1 VNRAPPPS
9 SGHGIQSP
17 PVRVLAAVVERDGE
31 FLLCRRPLEKR
42 HGGLWEFPGGK
53 MEPGEGVGETLRR
66 ELAEELEVGVAE
78 VGEVEWSV
86 MDPGSP
92 FVIEFVPVG
101 IVGEPRCV
109 EHLALEWVDLD
120 GSRRLPLAP
129 ADRRFVLVRSF
140 RGRVEACMR
149 SHGVRSA
156 RIHGSVARGDDHP
169 GSDLDLLVEFEEGR
183 SLLDLAALR
192 LDLRDRLGREV
203 DLVTPGGVGEGLAR
217 VIRDE
222 GVQLFGEFSWR
233 WAP

>member
-1 VNRAPPPS
+1 MSR
-9 SGHGIQSP
+9 IQPP
-17 PVRVLAAVVERDGE
+17 PVRVLAAVVEREGT

-53 MEPGEGVGETLRR
+53 MEPGEDVGAALGRELREELGVG
-66 ELAEELEVGVAE
+66 VSE

-86 MDPGSP
+86 TDPGSP

-101 IVGEPRCV
+101 IVGEPRCI
-109 EHLALEWVDLD
+109 EHLALDWVALE
-120 GSRRLPLAP
+120 RTRTLPLAP

-140 RGRVEACMR
+140 RARVEACMR

-156 RIHGSVARGDDHP
+156 RLHGSVARGDDHP
-169 GSDLDLLVEFEEGR
+169 GSDLDFLVEFEEGR

-192 LDLRDRLGREV
+192 LDLGDRLGREV

-217 VIRDE
+217 VIREE